1 MHLSLFFFEE
11 EEEFEE
17 LIPNRHKLIPQTHLP
32 IQNVVSAV
40 VKLFTWLQF
49 QRTIKFAKR
58 PQAGVLYKTSG
69 GKVGSLRRLSYF
81 MLH

>member
-32 IQNVVSAV
+32 IQNM
-40 VKLFTWLQF
+40 WF
-49 QRTIKFAKR
+49 Q
-58 PQAGVLYKTSG
+58 L
-69 GKVGSLRRLSYF
+69 L
-81 MLH
+81 